1 MKTAVA
7 ILLLS
12 ALALANAQSICK
24 KSFTV
29 TENYVEKT
37 SALVGCTDAEC
48 TYAFSNPLVV
58 GTSASGKTKA
68 GDNIGTCTVFSSTAA
83 GENRSY
89 CMMSLKTPSGII
101 NFGGEF
107 PDFKNG
113 DFTMPVTGG
122 TGAFL
127 GASGAVRC
135 QVVKP
140 GYTWTYTVSL
150 TKAPTCASRRI

>member
-1 MKTAVA
+1 MKTAFAVV
-7 ILLLS
+7 LLS

-29 TENYVEKT
+29 TENYVEGT
-37 SALVGCTDAEC
+37 SELVGCTDAEC
-48 TYAFSNPLVV
+48 TYVFDNPLVV
-58 GTSASGKTKA
+58 GSSASGKTKA
-68 GDNIGTCTVFSSTAA
+68 GANVGTCTVFSASAA

-89 CMMSLKTPSGII
+89 CMMSLNTTSGVI

-113 DFTMPVTGG
+113 DFTMAVTGG
-122 TGAFL
+122 TGGFL

-150 TKAPTCASRRI
+150 LKAPKCGSRRA